1 MCANRTKP
9 IIRIGSASQVQIQAC
24 SLTATPSRRT
34 SVVCWDH
41 KYGVHVPHAP
51 LPDMHSSAVS
61 AGRLAVAAMSSCI
74 TGGTHTRPIHRKKV
88 TSHTCQ
94 ALIVRHLVIIDRQH
108 TGYHYVH
115 ATTGIVT
122 PA

>member
-1 MCANRTKP
+1 M
-9 IIRIGSASQVQIQAC
+9 C

-41 KYGVHVPHAP
+41 KYGVHVPHTP

-61 AGRLAVAAMSSCI
+61 AGRLAVAAVSSST
-74 TGGTHTRPIHRKKV
+74 TGGTHTRTILQKNV

-94 ALIVRHLVIIDRQH
+94 ALIVRDLVLIDRQH
-108 TGYHYVH
+108 TGCYHYVH